1 MVGSYLRLAA
11 AALFC
16 IALAGCASGP
26 DYADNDDFG
35 GRPTPRAGHTERPD
49 SPLQC
54 VPYAR
59 DHSRVTLYG
68 DAYTWWDKAAG
79 KFVRSAV
86 PREGAVMVL
95 YNYAG
100 PARGHVAVVRA
111 VLDSRTIKIDHAN
124 WLDDGAI
131 YIDDPVRDV
140 SAGNDWSQV
149 RVFNLRTG
157 AWGGRIYPVQGF
169 IGPGPDTPDGGRD
182 WRVAQ
187 SPPRV
192 QQEASSNDRPRDWH
206 VAQNPPRVEHDAIT
220 ALLGDSELTDEEKS
234 H

>member
-1 MVGSYLRLAA
+1 MVGTFIRVAA
-11 AALFC
+11 AAIFC

-26 DYADNDDFG
+26 NYADDDYG
-35 GRPTPRAGHTERPD
+35 PGPASGRVARPD
-49 SPLQC
+49 TPLQC

-59 DHSRVTLYG
+59 DHSGVTLYG

-79 KFVRSAV
+79 KFARTTAPS
-86 PREGAVMVL
+86 EGAVMVL

-131 YIDDPVRDV
+131 YVDDPVRDV
-140 SAGNDWSQV
+140 SAANDWSQV

-169 IGPGPDTPDGGRD
+169 IGPGPDAGT
-182 WRVAQ
+182 Q
-187 SPPRV
+187 
-192 QQEASSNDRPRDWH
+192 DWH
-206 VAQNPPRVEHDAIT
+206 IAQNPPSAQGDAIS
-220 ALLGDSELTDEEKS
+220 ALLRDAAAPDQ
-234 H
+234 